1 MSLTAQLNTVQNAK
15 EGELELSTQ
24 SVGRICADRRSQAVI
39 RVLADY
45 GPLSFESLATAV
57 ARRYHDVTDINTID
71 SDLRQENRAILHHK
85 ALPELDNQQVIKHN
99 EKIRLDISEDA
110 ADVLLAVID
119 IMSHLCM
126 E

>member
-39 RVLADY
+39 GVLADY

-57 ARRYHDVTDINTID
+57 ARRYHNVNDINAID
-71 SDLRQENRAILHHK
+71 SDLRDENRTVLHHET
-85 ALPELDNQQVIKHN
+85 LPELDNHHAI
-99 EKIRLDISEDA
+99 ETDGKIRLAISKDA
-110 ADVLLAVID
+110 ADVLVAVSD
-119 IMSHLCM
+119 IVSYLCM